1 MTLKLDSIRNALSLR
16 GTTLR
21 VTTAFVLLIFLW
33 MAILPSEPAR
43 SGEFVC
49 RHYNHH
55 EICVLSI
62 KRSAK
67 NYWEY
72 LASVRVDGVKR
83 PIERYDCRNRDRV
96 DHTTSSPK
104 DTSEKPTLL
113 SKAEVSSLICS
124 FFKK

>member
-33 MAILPSEPAR
+33 MVVLPSEPAR

-83 PIERYDCRNRDRV
+83 SIERYDCRNRDLV
-96 DHTTSSPK
+96 DHNAHTPK
-104 DTSEKPTLL
+104 DNSEKSALL
-113 SKAEVSSLICS
+113 SKAEVSAFICN

>member
-1 MTLKLDSIRNALSLR
+1 MTLKLDLKLDWVANRLS
-16 GTTLR
+16 LR

-33 MAILPSEPAR
+33 AVVLPSEPAR
-43 SGEFVC
+43 SGESVC

-55 EICVLSI
+55 EICVVSI

-83 PIERYDCRNRDRV
+83 PIERFDCRNRDRV
-96 DHTTSSPK
+96 DHNVSSPK
-104 DTSEKPTLL
+104 DNSEKPALL
-113 SKAEVSSLICS
+113 SKAKVSAFICN